1 MPTVF
6 GKKYNVQHGDSNAIY
21 RIGLLKNVNDY
32 SQQSCMPVKTF
43 GDIPILR
50 DIVKPY
56 TFFKCF
62 KGKKIEACMKKDMRQ
77 KFLALLTGASSGR
90 AKQSR
95 EYDASEKEE
104 NIESIFNMVYGFD
117 MNKSSDDIF

>member
-1 MPTVF
+1 M
-6 GKKYNVQHGDSNAIY
+6 AIAKQY
-21 RIGLLKNVNDY
+21 KNINDY

-62 KGKKIEACMKKDMRQ
+62 KGKKIEACMKKDMRE
-77 KFLALLTGASSGR
+77 KFLSLLSGASSGR

-95 EYDASEKEE
+95 EYGASEKEE
-104 NIESIFNMVYGFD
+104 SIESIFNMVYGFD